1 MATNSFNLDF
11 LSPTGSVGL
20 IILITGILFTALMAS
35 VFYRVNNDSD
45 SLSDRQRKEAAKTSQ
60 QERIARLYPS
70 RKN

>member
-20 IILITGILFTALMAS
+20 IILIIGIFFTALMTS

-45 SLSDRQRKEAAKTSQ
+45 SLSDRQRKEAAKASQ